1 MVKFIAAESRIA
13 VARADEWRRRK
24 PGVDVQFIENF
35 GLCKINKFWRLT
47 IRHSAY
53 I

>member
-24 PGVDVQFIENF
+24 QGVDVQFIQNF
-35 GLCKINKFWRLT
+35 GLCKINKFWRST
-47 IRHSAY
+47 IQHSAY